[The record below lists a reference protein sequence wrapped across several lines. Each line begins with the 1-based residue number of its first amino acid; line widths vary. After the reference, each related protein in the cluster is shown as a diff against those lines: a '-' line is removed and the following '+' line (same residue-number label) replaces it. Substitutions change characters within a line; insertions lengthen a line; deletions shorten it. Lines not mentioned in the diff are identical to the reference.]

1 MAAVAASAGLAA
13 AAFATT
19 YNKSVRLISFPPS
32 SVDRKLVDCALR
44 LTPL

>member
-19 YNKSVRLISFPPS
+19 YNKSVRLVSFP
-32 SVDRKLVDCALR
+32 LVHQPHCWSIAYHS
-44 LTPL
+44 